1 MPAMIRINQALQTPV
16 HCRYRTVMAAFCPT
30 SQQEAKLM
38 LNQALGITEIRDYA
52 ANTDEMVVVTK
63 AFTIV
68 LTYHQPS
75 ANLQS
80 P

>member
-1 MPAMIRINQALQTPV
+1 MIRIKQTLQTPEN
-16 HCRYRTVMAAFCPT
+16 CRYRTVTAAFCPT
-30 SQQEAKLM
+30 SEQESKFM
-38 LNQALGITEIRDYA
+38 ISQALGITEIRDYA

-63 AFTIV
+63 AFTTV

>member
-1 MPAMIRINQALQTPV
+1 
-16 HCRYRTVMAAFCPT
+16 
-30 SQQEAKLM
+30 M

-75 ANLQS
+75 SNLQS

>member
-1 MPAMIRINQALQTPV
+1 MI
-16 HCRYRTVMAAFCPT
+16 
-30 SQQEAKLM
+30 S
-38 LNQALGITEIRDYA
+38 QALGITEIRDYA

-63 AFTIV
+63 AFTTV